1 MRVGK
6 DWLGEARRREEV
18 APRPDV
24 LRFLSSSAEAR
35 ALRGS
40 YASKVSE
47 ELSFVSGTKLD
58 WEVLADVMKKSAFA
72 VVGPTPRRHKKPWL
86 QGKESEIRVL
96 ESEVHRVSEL
106 LRRAKGCGSGEVP
119 FLADA
124 RREASKRLRA
134 AKRRWEYRWWAD
146 LAAKANMARDG
157 GDEYVLWRICK
168 QLWLRDSDKSHMGC
182 PRTCANID
190 REREAWKQFL
200 SDIQTGTGSVNDSV
214 WDLIPEA
221 DSVVEGLGPLP
232 SRSEFDEA
240 LRKMN
245 FGKRGVAMML
255 RWSWCSSGV
264 KIFKMQCSRWF

>member
-1 MRVGK
+1 M
-6 DWLGEARRREEV
+6 
-18 APRPDV
+18 APRPEV
-24 LRFLSSSAEAR
+24 LRFLGSSAEAR
-35 ALRGS
+35 ALRSS
-40 YASKVSE
+40 YASKVSG
-47 ELSFVSGTKLD
+47 ELSNVSGTKLD

-106 LRRAKGCGSGEVP
+106 LRRAKRCGSREVP

-146 LAAKANMARDG
+146 LAAKANMARGG
-157 GDEYVLWRICK
+157 GDEYEFWRICK
-168 QLWLRDSDKSHMGC
+168 QLGLRDSDKSHMGC
-182 PRTCANID
+182 PRTCADLN

-200 SDIQTGTGSVNDSV
+200 SDLQTGTGSVNDSV

-221 DSVVEGLGPLP
+221 DSVVEILVPLP

-240 LRKMN
+240 LLKMN
-245 FGKRGVAMML
+245 FGKRGESDDVTVELVRFGGKDLQDAVCQVVFSNVA
-255 RWSWCSSGV
+255 RG
-264 KIFKMQCSRWF
+264 R